1 MELLERAAIFSARMS
16 LIAERQ
22 KRNLDAYKN
31 LRARILKAHF
41 GRPTQNGFE
50 IDESWLCLDD
60 LRAFKAPMYRF
71 IINARG
77 IVCIAWDADKMTEEI
92 GSGQTG
98 ENAAQDDG
106 TQNSSGEVLPQN

>member
-1 MELLERAAIFSARMS
+1 MEAALLTARATI
-16 LIAERQ
+16 IKEQQ

-31 LRARILKAHF
+31 LRARIVKAHF

-50 IDESWLCLDD
+50 IDEPWLCLDD
-60 LRAFKAPMYRF
+60 LRSFKAPMYRF
-71 IINARG
+71 GINARG
-77 IVCIAWDADKMTEEI
+77 IVCIAWDTEKMTKEI
-92 GSGQTG
+92 GSTG